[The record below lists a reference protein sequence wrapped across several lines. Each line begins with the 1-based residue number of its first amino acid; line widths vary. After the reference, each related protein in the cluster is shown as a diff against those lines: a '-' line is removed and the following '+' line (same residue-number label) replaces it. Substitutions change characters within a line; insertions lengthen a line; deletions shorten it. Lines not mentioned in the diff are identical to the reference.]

1 VSADVVVP
9 GLRQVKLGYVNAYLI
24 EGDSGL
30 VVVDTGLPGK
40 LDAIEEAVVE
50 AGFRTSDVSD
60 ILITHSHLDHIGSL
74 AALTGATGARV
85 RVHPEDRAV
94 TTDGVPSAPMTGRNL
109 VGKLMVFTMRRPKA
123 AQPVET
129 TTDMTDG
136 ETLELA
142 GGLTVI
148 HTPGHT
154 PGHVSL
160 LWRDGSVMIS
170 GDAAMNLSGRVAPPP
185 VAEDHVLAARSFRRL
200 VTFDFD
206 TAVFGHG
213 RPVVGGASEV
223 LRTARI

>member
-1 VSADVVVP
+1 MSADVVVP
-9 GLRQVKLGYVNAYLI
+9 GLRQVKLGYVNAYLV

-40 LDAIEEAVVE
+40 LNAIEAAVRE

-60 ILITHSHLDHIGSL
+60 ILVTHSHIDHVGSL
-74 AALTGATGARV
+74 AALAGSTGARV
-85 RVHPEDRAV
+85 RVHAADRAV
-94 TTDGVPSAPMTGRNL
+94 TTGGVPSAPMSGRNL
-109 VGKLMVFTMRRPKA
+109 VGKLMVFAMRPKA
-123 AQPVET
+123 AQRVGVAAE
-129 TTDMTDG
+129 MIDG
-136 ETLELA
+136 DTLDLA

-160 LWRDGSVMIS
+160 LWRSGSVLIS

-185 VAEDHVLAARSFRRL
+185 VAEDHSLAARSFRRL
-200 VTFDFD
+200 ASFEFE

-213 RPVVGGASEV
+213 RPVVGGASDV
-223 LRTARI
+223 LRASQV